1 MLRAEVID
9 MPNRYVLLSAA
20 TFAIAVAVAEAQTQH
35 NTSAETVV
43 TPLVLQ
49 PDDGEHRT
57 RRPPPSSLSTLAAP
71 FIIKVDERNGGA
83 KDFVIFTEDVPPGQS
98 ISPHR
103 HPHLEEVLFIH
114 AGTGTAWLDGKE
126 AKIGPGTI
134 IFMPP
139 NTGVRLTNDGKQP
152 ISLVAIFSRPGFDKY
167 QRDISVPAG
176 EPAKPLTVEE
186 LTAIR
191 ERHTEAVLYDPLIR
205 KQQ

>member
-1 MLRAEVID
+1 MFRRNVIAAA
-9 MPNRYVLLSAA
+9 VLLTALPLSIV
-20 TFAIAVAVAEAQTQH
+20 TFAQTH
-35 NTSAETVV
+35 CAGATEKAA

-49 PDDGEHRT
+49 PADGERRM
-57 RRPPPSSLSTLAAP
+57 RRPPPASLSTLAAP
-71 FIIKVDERNGGA
+71 FIIKLDEQNGGA
-83 KDFVIFTEDVPPGQS
+83 KDFVIFTEDVPAGQT

-103 HPHLEEVLFIH
+103 HPHSEEVLFIH

-134 IFMPP
+134 IFMPV

-176 EPAKPLTVEE
+176 EAAKPLTVEE
-186 LTAIR
+186 LNAIR
-191 ERHTEAVLYDPLIR
+191 ARHTDAVIYGN
-205 KQQ
+205 